1 MESNY
6 TKKFIRFLKENG
18 VFTAF
23 IREFYNVGQIKI
35 REKWVDDY
43 LRLFSEKPTVSL
55 TDYCEKIKDKEEF
68 FQYAFLWDKSRQGDG
83 FWRNLS
89 MEWRKYC
96 DYLK

>member
-18 VFTAF
+18 VFAAF
-23 IREFYNVGQIKI
+23 IREFYNVSQIKK
-35 REKWVDDY
+35 REKWVNDY
-43 LRLFSEKPTVSL
+43 FHLFRERPTNSL
-55 TDYCEKIKDKEEF
+55 IDYCEKIKCKEDF
-68 FQYAFLWDKSRQGDG
+68 LQYAFLWDKSRQGDG
-83 FWRNLS
+83 FWRSLS